1 MRFAS
6 SINIHIFF
14 YANTTAMLATA
25 QNGGPATFVAINNM
39 FSASPSSLPST
50 PGAMLSMPSN
60 MMSSNIGTTQGMNTT
75 QFILPPNNF
84 TPNPTNLTCTVPL
97 SSPPQLQGP
106 ILPFF
111 APGSGGL
118 LSSNPVSLSVPSPFG
133 THMHHFVQPGQSNSL
148 SSFSSTVSSS
158 GNVSTVPV
166 SLFPSNNHIS
176 LTSVSS
182 NILSSQPMV
191 LPTFPVSFN
200 NQAQTNSVGILP
212 IPLGMNQ
219 PLSSNPMTETTNSF
233 LMSSPNYT
241 TPIYTATL
249 YPLSTPA
256 ILPATTIASL
266 PSHLSTTS
274 YSSSASSSTVS
285 MDYTLA
291 PSSVKSEKPLL
302 TLPPKVTGIKNI
314 EALEAVDFHRD
325 AILDAIDK
333 LRERKARPDFE
344 RISCLLK
351 RHQNINY
358 EQTQLCLQRL
368 ADAGAVVCVDYKGN
382 LSYRNPSKWRKTAA
396 TSGAVDAIRRL
407 MDNNPY
413 NQSTKTC
420 TNLIPFSQP
429 GPNGGYSVLQI
440 ERALQFLIGGDEI
453 DATNPMPQLT
463 GATLR
468 VCLDREATHGK
479 LAKTIDGRYVLDE
492 TGERKKA
499 YQTTNIVHTPQMANK
514 KLLPPNTLSNAYL
527 TSNGSCSKSIN
538 KLGSSFDRNNTLTR
552 LHPLAAK
559 QTSSTTNGKP
569 MTLPITPNFSMPPLT
584 SGRRGRPPG
593 SKAKKTSNEIN
604 SCEKKIRVE
613 NSSSTYGNASIIGG
627 SGGRL
632 DSNACSA
639 LTTTSSIFVPDSTNT
654 SNLIPTSCFTSN
666 IINDLPFSSSLPV
679 LPSSSFI
686 TVIASSSNNC
696 PNMLPGTILPGH
708 FSAASSIPI
717 DSSLM
722 TTISSPFLSFPLSQG
737 LPLPSL
743 FPSTSNVLTNTSQ
756 LTIPMKHNGLS
767 TPDSFISDIDSCGTD
782 KQMGKKVLFVVVVEV
797 CQHVKKL
804 FLSARTVA
812 FMHSIVS
819 IIFVSSES
827 MKGDKSNRDS
837 NPSIVYSLARSDQPM
852 NFSHDRHNDD
862 DNNIQARGCYTT
874 LFTSTSLENK
884 SLGYLKYF
892 LPQFTNCSLITHS
905 FGDVRHEINE
915 ENKSQLINEKSLT
928 PSLNFSHKLE
938 YMHTYNVRNQIPEIT
953 FNSLKRPCLI
963 SMDET
968 SQFPL
973 KQYPLE
979 SVFNSSIRT
988 CQSLSNIFV
997 NDLKNSSSIPERLS
1011 YPLEYI
1017 HRNNTSNIS
1026 VILTKTSEATEIIS
1040 SSIHSKIVDT
1050 NIPKFKKTFQSAEYC
1065 NNLESLTTTT
1075 TTTTSHVEI
1084 TKKSEKSKLPS
1095 IHLSSNNSTEDFK
1108 DVDHVP
1114 EKISTTTTTTTND
1127 NDNNNSS
1134 KVTGFKHEPRKRK
1147 AQSNCYT
1154 VTIANP
1160 VTISKCDI
1168 HSNLK
1173 MGSLSQSVHTYS
1185 TSIPSKS
1192 SINSSVSII
1201 NNICEQM
1208 SYPTDH
1214 HSINHTTV
1222 SFLNRSKPI
1231 NHTSFP
1237 LKPINVSNRPI
1248 LPNPLRKYPNTLL
1261 VNTRLGF
1268 KSIRNTPVIQS
1279 IHHKKLGSKS
1289 LINMNKS
1296 VTQYQQQSI
1305 IVPSTTSN
1313 VSKSLNRD
1321 KNTQLTR
1328 DNQLLTLQ
1336 SSIIA
1341 SKTISNNDVTVG
1353 TVSNSNNQSTGM
1365 ISPAVLQILPNN
1377 HIIFYIPT
1385 NPKLLN
1391 TRFYSSPEE
1400 DLLWR
1405 TNFFGKQNPQ
1415 QLVYTLIYLFA
1426 KLLHL
1431 RTSHQLYQLRYGLNS
1446 QLKLILYNTDN
1457 NDKKGNNE
1465 TDDSQLI
1472 SRKIMKNL
1480 SISDRNW
1487 CSGLVYRPD
1496 LSCTSLIKSS
1506 VSSLHSSSSSSS
1518 SAAATLSP
1526 AMTTTTTSTGID
1538 QKLYSYF
1545 DYLDENSPQDYTMGQ
1560 DIKLYTV
1567 INYFNNISSSL
1578 GPSHNKQSMPM
1589 DSINDYILEHNSVN
1603 NHERCIVCYHEF
1615 YMSRRSNST
1624 FETRGDNYFLAWQT
1638 NSIQENIWFNYRPI
1652 GPTHLSTI
1660 LRKIESTLAYAAVH
1674 QRQRRRRQQQQQQIN
1689 SSLRRLST
1697 YNHTLIKSSRLSPIQ
1712 SNYELQLNNSHN
1724 SPVDLVIRKRHQN
1737 DKQIC
1742 NQITNTTAAAT
1753 TTTTSTITTT
1763 NSDDNTNELSLKYNN
1778 KHQRSVQ
1785 QSNCQ
1790 ISINAHPTCL
1800 DYWPELTERARQ
1812 SPWQCSDCKTCTVC
1826 NNREYKS
1833 DLIICDALEPI
1844 DRSLPWVCT
1853 TCQNEGYRVA
1863 IGTLPTGMN
1872 SQNSLSFE
1880 KINNSN
1886 NYTNSPLKEINS
1898 SHDSIRIET
1907 KIDLNKS
1914 VIEESLDKS
1923 IESSS
1928 NSSIDDMNSPT
1939 KITPTTTTASN
1950 IISNENILVN
1960 SINPTNHSVI
1970 LSPTRS
1976 YSITSTSSVDNNI
1989 SEEVNMNTTISNQ
2002 MDSGSLQK
2010 DESSTS
2016 STPQESTENAN
2027 RISPST
2033 QTSTS
2038 DLHLHQS
2045 NIGNNKDGDIGL
2057 KNGTEA
2063 KKDID
2068 IMDNDDDDGVND
2080 DNHESISTRPNDVS
2094 VWSVD
2099 HVQQWLLE
2107 EGFPREAE
2115 AFYQQEI
2122 DGTCLLLMKRMDVLT
2137 ELGIKLGPAVKIY
2150 ERIKRFQSQCGSP
2163 S

>member
-1 MRFAS
+1 
-6 SINIHIFF
+6 
-14 YANTTAMLATA
+14 MLATA

-396 TSGAVDAIRRL
+396 TSGAGNKNLPSVSNKLVDAIRRL

-782 KQMGKKVLFVVVVEV
+782 KQMGKE
-797 CQHVKKL
+797 
-804 FLSARTVA
+804 
-812 FMHSIVS
+812 
-819 IIFVSSES
+819 
-827 MKGDKSNRDS
+827 
-837 NPSIVYSLARSDQPM
+837 
-852 NFSHDRHNDD
+852 
-862 DNNIQARGCYTT
+862 
-874 LFTSTSLENK
+874 
-884 SLGYLKYF
+884 
-892 LPQFTNCSLITHS
+892 
-905 FGDVRHEINE
+905 
-915 ENKSQLINEKSLT
+915 
-928 PSLNFSHKLE
+928 
-938 YMHTYNVRNQIPEIT
+938 
-953 FNSLKRPCLI
+953 
-963 SMDET
+963 
-968 SQFPL
+968 
-973 KQYPLE
+973 
-979 SVFNSSIRT
+979 
-988 CQSLSNIFV
+988 
-997 NDLKNSSSIPERLS
+997 
-1011 YPLEYI
+1011 
-1017 HRNNTSNIS
+1017 
-1026 VILTKTSEATEIIS
+1026 
-1040 SSIHSKIVDT
+1040 
-1050 NIPKFKKTFQSAEYC
+1050 
-1065 NNLESLTTTT
+1065 
-1075 TTTTSHVEI
+1075 
-1084 TKKSEKSKLPS
+1084 
-1095 IHLSSNNSTEDFK
+1095 
-1108 DVDHVP
+1108 
-1114 EKISTTTTTTTND
+1114 
-1127 NDNNNSS
+1127 
-1134 KVTGFKHEPRKRK
+1134 
-1147 AQSNCYT
+1147 
-1154 VTIANP
+1154 
-1160 VTISKCDI
+1160 
-1168 HSNLK
+1168 
-1173 MGSLSQSVHTYS
+1173 
-1185 TSIPSKS
+1185 
-1192 SINSSVSII
+1192 SSVCCCCGGLPTCEEAFL
-1201 NNICEQM
+1201 ICK
-1208 SYPTDH
+1208 DC
-1214 HSINHTTV
+1214 
-1222 SFLNRSKPI
+1222 
-1231 NHTSFP
+1231 
-1237 LKPINVSNRPI
+1237 
-1248 LPNPLRKYPNTLL
+1248 
-1261 VNTRLGF
+1261 G
-1268 KSIRNTPVIQS
+1268 
-1279 IHHKKLGSKS
+1279 
-1289 LINMNKS
+1289 
-1296 VTQYQQQSI
+1296 
-1305 IVPSTTSN
+1305 
-1313 VSKSLNRD
+1313 
-1321 KNTQLTR
+1321 
-1328 DNQLLTLQ
+1328 
-1336 SSIIA
+1336 
-1341 SKTISNNDVTVG
+1341 
-1353 TVSNSNNQSTGM
+1353 
-1365 ISPAVLQILPNN
+1365 
-1377 HIIFYIPT
+1377 
-1385 NPKLLN
+1385 
-1391 TRFYSSPEE
+1391 
-1400 DLLWR
+1400 
-1405 TNFFGKQNPQ
+1405 
-1415 QLVYTLIYLFA
+1415 
-1426 KLLHL
+1426 LH
-1431 RTSHQLYQLRYGLNS
+1431 
-1446 QLKLILYNTDN
+1446 
-1457 NDKKGNNE
+1457 
-1465 TDDSQLI
+1465 
-1472 SRKIMKNL
+1472 
-1480 SISDRNW
+1480 
-1487 CSGLVYRPD
+1487 
-1496 LSCTSLIKSS
+1496 
-1506 VSSLHSSSSSSS
+1506 
-1518 SAAATLSP
+1518 
-1526 AMTTTTTSTGID
+1526 
-1538 QKLYSYF
+1538 
-1545 DYLDENSPQDYTMGQ
+1545 
-1560 DIKLYTV
+1560 
-1567 INYFNNISSSL
+1567 
-1578 GPSHNKQSMPM
+1578 
-1589 DSINDYILEHNSVN
+1589 
-1603 NHERCIVCYHEF
+1603 
-1615 YMSRRSNST
+1615 
-1624 FETRGDNYFLAWQT
+1624 
-1638 NSIQENIWFNYRPI
+1638 
-1652 GPTHLSTI
+1652 
-1660 LRKIESTLAYAAVH
+1660 
-1674 QRQRRRRQQQQQQIN
+1674 
-1689 SSLRRLST
+1689 
-1697 YNHTLIKSSRLSPIQ
+1697 
-1712 SNYELQLNNSHN
+1712 
-1724 SPVDLVIRKRHQN
+1724 
-1737 DKQIC
+1737 
-1742 NQITNTTAAAT
+1742 
-1753 TTTTSTITTT
+1753 
-1763 NSDDNTNELSLKYNN
+1763 
-1778 KHQRSVQ
+1778 
-1785 QSNCQ
+1785 
-1790 ISINAHPTCL
+1790 AHPTCL

-1833 DLIICDALEPI
+1833 DLIICDACDKGFHIDCHQPKLVEPI